1 MGDFG
6 DVAVDL
12 RAQYDVKHGP
22 GLNMDTIV
30 EAMNQ
35 INSMQGEVS
44 VDRKVDFIASM
55 FRMASTDDELRYLVR
70 SFANTGL
77 RIGLSTK
84 TVEST
89 VHEKFEYD
97 EQALSLFE
105 REIFG
110 YRLRNLTNLQSKAMY
125 HVPIKPMTGKP
136 AKDAADLLKSLSKKV
151 DRAKLVADYKYDGE
165 RTQIHWDQDK
175 LSMFSRS
182 CDDQKAKFWSLY
194 NQIE

>member
-1 MGDFG
+1 
-6 DVAVDL
+6 
-12 RAQYDVKHGP
+12 
-22 GLNMDTIV
+22 V
-30 EAMNQ
+30 E
-35 INSMQGEVS
+35 
-44 VDRKVDFIASM
+44 RKVDFIASM
-55 FRMASTDDELRYLVR
+55 FKMASTDDELRYLVR

-110 YRLRNLTNLQSKAMY
+110 YRLRNLTNLPSKAMY

-165 RTQIHWDQDK
+165 RTQIHWD
-175 LSMFSRS
+175 
-182 CDDQKAKFWSLY
+182 
-194 NQIE
+194 